1 MFDPWVDNQEVQK
14 TYGITVKNNMNELEK
29 YYSSIILA
37 VGHDYFLEIEW
48 NNFRKENS
56 LVYDIKG
63 ILPLDQIDYRL

>member
-1 MFDPWVDNQEVQK
+1 
-14 TYGITVKNNMNELEK
+14 MNELEK